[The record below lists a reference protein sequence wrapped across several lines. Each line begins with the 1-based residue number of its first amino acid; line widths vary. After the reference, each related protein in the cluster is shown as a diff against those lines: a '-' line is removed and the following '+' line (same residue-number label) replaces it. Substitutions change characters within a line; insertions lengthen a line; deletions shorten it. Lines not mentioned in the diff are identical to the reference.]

1 MCDLRRSDR
10 VRAPVRVCGV
20 SRSEKRETVDMR
32 GNGYSLRSF
41 IAADLPSADLT
52 GAILMGGSLSD
63 ATGYE
68 PWRDAQGPGATTDQ
82 EAS

>member
-1 MCDLRRSDR
+1 
-10 VRAPVRVCGV
+10 
-20 SRSEKRETVDMR
+20 MR
-32 GNGYSLRSF
+32 GNGYPFRRF
-41 IAADLPSADLT
+41 IAADLSSADLT

-68 PWRDAQGPGATTDQ
+68 PWRDAQGPGATTEQ